1 MQIVKLASVAFVTLG
16 LTSTM
21 ACAAFLVPVLSNQI
35 SVGSASNEVF
45 VASQAKHK
53 KSGVKT
59 TKKKGHNYNSAPNSS
74 LGYTPGY
81 VPTPYGPGDC
91 IGWWEPLGNGLM
103 RCHGQFIPY
112 RY

>member
-1 MQIVKLASVAFVTLG
+1 MQVVRLASVAFVTWG
-16 LTSTM
+16 LTCTM
-21 ACAAFLVPVLSNQI
+21 ASAAFLAPI
-35 SVGSASNEVF
+35 STNEILPGSASGGVF
-45 VASQAKHK
+45 VVAQAKQNK
-53 KSGVKT
+53 AI
-59 TKKKGHNYNSAPNSS
+59 KKKGHNYNSAPNSS
-74 LGYTPGY
+74 LGYIPGY

>member
-1 MQIVKLASVAFVTLG
+1 MQIVRSASIAFVTWG
-16 LTSTM
+16 LTCTM
-21 ACAAFLVPVLSNQI
+21 ASAALVTSISSNAI
-35 SVGSASNEVF
+35 LASLASSGVF
-45 VASQAKHK
+45 DVSQAKQN
-53 KSGVKT
+53 KT
-59 TKKKGHNYNSAPNSS
+59 IKKKGHNYNSAPNSS
-74 LGYTPGY
+74 LGYIPGY